1 MTIHTFNQANFSR
14 LCAKLARQDYD
25 LQQVLSC
32 YGLPP
37 LWSRKPNFATLIH
50 IILEQQVSL
59 ASAQAAVCKLK
70 QKIGRI
76 TPLNVLAL
84 SDAQMKACYF
94 SRQKTLY
101 SRHLA
106 EAVLSGKLSF
116 KRLATAPD
124 EQVRAELTNIKGIGD
139 WTVDV
144 FLMMALHR
152 ADCFPTG
159 DRALIKSIRE
169 VKGLRSH
176 TCKEEILSVAEQW
189 RPYRTIAA
197 YLLWWSYLRK
207 RNSKL

>member
-1 MTIHTFNQANFSR
+1 MEPQ
-14 LCAKLARQDYD
+14 
-25 LQQVLSC
+25 
-32 YGLPP
+32 
-37 LWSRKPNFATLIH
+37 PNFATLVH

-59 ASAQAAVCKLK
+59 ASAQAAVRRLK

-76 TPLNVLAL
+76 TPLKVLAL

-101 SRHLA
+101 ARHLA

-152 ADCFPTG
+152 PDCFPTG
-159 DRALIKSIRE
+159 DIALMKSIRE
-169 VKGLRSH
+169 VKGLPAH
-176 TCKEEILSVAEQW
+176 TGKEEILSVAEQW

-197 YLLWWSYLRK
+197 YVLWWSYIRK
-207 RNSKL
+207 RNM